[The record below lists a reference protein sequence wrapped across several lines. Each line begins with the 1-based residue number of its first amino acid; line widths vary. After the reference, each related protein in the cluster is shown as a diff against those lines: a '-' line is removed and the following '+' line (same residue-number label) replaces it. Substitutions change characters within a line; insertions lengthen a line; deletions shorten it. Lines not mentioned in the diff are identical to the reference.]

1 MSHTW
6 KIYWSFTNHKKYVY
20 LVLSCVYYKMVQ
32 PPPSAILETCLGW
45 PPFSTSVTM
54 LTVSSM
60 SGKFMVDSLEWITVP
75 LTVTSNEVLLPTLP
89 VMNDPCNVEDSII
102 YRGVQNNGSMETHC
116 TGTHCINTQ
125 QGGCICHFL
134 MKAPTFNLR
143 SRDRLHDG
151 RAQFPHAGLVTSGA
165 TILDNNIYHGC
176 LLQDISVIYL

>member
-6 KIYWSFTNHKKYVY
+6 KIYWRFTNHKKYVY

-45 PPFSTSVTM
+45 SPFSTSVTM

-102 YRGVQNNGSMETHC
+102 YRGVQNNGSMETHWDALYKHK
-116 TGTHCINTQ
+116 TGCLSFLNEGTYLQLAQ
-125 QGGCICHFL
+125 QGPPPWWQSSVPACG
-134 MKAPTFNLR
+134 ARNLR
-143 SRDRLHDG
+143 SHNTR
-151 RAQFPHAGLVTSGA
+151 
-165 TILDNNIYHGC
+165 
-176 LLQDISVIYL
+176 